1 MAEYRRGRLSEAL
14 KWFQAAR
21 VSARTL
27 TCQAGYF
34 CAMIH
39 YRQGETAATQAD
51 MQETAKQY
59 AAFLRCGDLGK
70 NWHEYGRVAAV
81 RAEAERLIFGREVS
95 PRIDAAGLESAR
107 KQWEP
112 VRRHLNQVASLA
124 GHRKWSEAR
133 DECLAAMREPVF
145 DWDAAANSDK
155 DLAPKIGITF
165 LLAGDLQNHEQLCRR
180 LFKRLE
186 EFTDPGMGGPV
197 LTAYL
202 AREASVANEL
212 GQTAAKWE
220 QAFKHDSAGNNAE
233 WASLIR
239 AMAAYR
245 SARYQEAIEESK
257 AAEKSKWLAPRA
269 AAQIFRAM
277 ALGKLGRVD
286 EGKQELRQAEAHL
299 GQHLANMTGDSW
311 WDLGLC
317 QLALDEA
324 HRLFDGHSKSRP

>member
-1 MAEYRRGRLSEAL
+1 L
-14 KWFQAAR
+14 
-21 VSARTL
+21 
-27 TCQAGYF
+27 
-34 CAMIH
+34 
-39 YRQGETAATQAD
+39 
-51 MQETAKQY
+51 
-59 AAFLRCGDLGK
+59 
-70 NWHEYGRVAAV
+70 
-81 RAEAERLIFGREVS
+81 
-95 PRIDAAGLESAR
+95 
-107 KQWEP
+107 
-112 VRRHLNQVASLA
+112 AS
-124 GHRKWSEAR
+124 
-133 DECLAAMREPVF
+133 
-145 DWDAAANSDK
+145 
-155 DLAPKIGITF
+155 KIRITF
-165 LLAGDLQNHEQLCRR
+165 LLAGDFQSHEQLCRR
-180 LFKRLE
+180 LFNHLE
-186 EFTDPGMGGPV
+186 EFPNPGMGGPV

-212 GQTAAKWE
+212 GQSAAKCE

-257 AAEKSKWLAPRA
+257 AAEKSKELAPRG
-269 AAQIFRAM
+269 AAQIFSAM

-324 HRLFDGHSKSRP
+324 HRLFDGYSKPRP